1 MWGVNMITTN
11 REMIKQVYAEM
22 ERRLKMEWDDMQE
35 IADCE
40 DTALTLDD
48 YNNLREWLV
57 GALQG
62 IYSVFYSQASNWSDT
77 ITFMMECERN
87 SDLLSYFM
95 EFKYEVLFNE

>member
-1 MWGVNMITTN
+1 MITTN
-11 REMIKQVYAEM
+11 REMIRQVYSEM

-40 DTALTLDD
+40 DSELTKAD
-48 YNNLREWLV
+48 YDSLREWLV

-77 ITFMMECERN
+77 VDFMTDYERN
-87 SDLLSYFM
+87 SEMITYFT
-95 EFKYEVLFNE
+95 EFKYEVLFDE